1 MKEKD
6 RMAAGVVR
14 LYRQSLAFLRF
25 SIGAAITTG
34 FFCQTTDVIIRA
46 DFFSGQVP

>member
-6 RMAAGVVR
+6 RMAAGFVR
-14 LYRQSLAFLRF
+14 SYRQSLAFLHF
-25 SIGAAITTG
+25 SIGTAIATG

>member
-1 MKEKD
+1 MTS
-6 RMAAGVVR
+6 
-14 LYRQSLAFLRF
+14 RQSLAFLCS
-25 SIGAAITTG
+25 SIGTPFATG